1 MFEKR
6 VINFIYE
13 YFIIK
18 TLASL
23 IIMPSLNSKK
33 DAEKLSPKSKK
44 HYDNVKHNRGF
55 KGMVSFMIGLVFGI
69 TVFFL
74 EKKHINI
81 KHRVLF
87 SMFIGFFSMNIC
99 YEAMWQ
105 DKFIF
110 EEQDTHDYP
119 HLDNTSQNDKFVN
132 DMKIYAKIYKKH
144 RLAGNIIEVAS
155 ISIALIFSIF
165 LYL

>member
-1 MFEKR
+1 MFER
-6 VINFIYE
+6 QVINFVYE

-33 DAEKLSPKSKK
+33 DAKYLSPKSKQ
-44 HYDNVKHNRGF
+44 HYDIVKHNRGF
-55 KGMVSFMIGLVFGI
+55 KGMISFMIGLVFGVA
-69 TVFFL
+69 VFFL
-74 EKKHINI
+74 EKNMNI

-110 EEQDTHDYP
+110 EEQDVNSYP
-119 HLDNTSQNDKFVN
+119 HNSGTYQDTKFVN

-144 RLAGNIIEVAS
+144 RLAGNIIEIAS
-155 ISIALIFSIF
+155 IIIALIFSIF
-165 LYL
+165 YHL

>member
-1 MFEKR
+1 MFER
-6 VINFIYE
+6 QVINFVYE

-33 DAEKLSPKSKK
+33 DAKNLSPKSKQ
-44 HYDNVKHNRGF
+44 HYDHVKTNRGF
-55 KGMVSFMIGLVFGI
+55 KGMVSFMIGLVFGL

-74 EKKHINI
+74 EKKMSME
-81 KHRVLF
+81 HRVLF
-87 SMFIGFFSMNIC
+87 SLFIGFFSMNIC

-110 EEQDTHDYP
+110 EEQDIHSYP
-119 HLDNTSQNDKFVN
+119 NVRDTPQDDKFVN
-132 DMKIYAKIYKKH
+132 DMEIYAKIYKKH

-155 ISIALIFSIF
+155 ITIALILSIF
-165 LYL
+165 YHL